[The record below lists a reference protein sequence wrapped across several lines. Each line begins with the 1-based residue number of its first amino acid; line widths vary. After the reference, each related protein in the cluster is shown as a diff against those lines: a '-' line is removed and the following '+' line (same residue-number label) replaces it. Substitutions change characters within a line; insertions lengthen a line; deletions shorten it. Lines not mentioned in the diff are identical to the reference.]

1 MKNKNPINSSQESA
15 GSVETA
21 NIRQS
26 RRISPFWLLPLIAL
40 FIGATLFFQ
49 IIREQG
55 HTIHITFATGDG
67 LVADKTQI
75 RYQGLQIGI
84 VKKVSF
90 TDDLKK
96 VEVEANIYPEA
107 KTVLRETTRFWLV
120 QPNASLAGISG
131 LDTLISGNYITLQP
145 GEGDYEDN
153 FIAET
158 EGPVAQI
165 KDGDLLIRL
174 ISEDLGSISTGASV
188 YYKKMPVGKV
198 MNYRFTKDQK
208 KVEIDVVIEKSYA
221 NLVKKDSRFWNIS
234 GIKADI
240 GMSGIHVDM
249 DSLNAI
255 VQGAMTFDSPENSQ
269 KAEQNENYTLYP
281 NIKSAQRG
289 VEVNVTLPN
298 MTGLKPGQTEV
309 FYQQIPVG
317 ILSELTQ
324 TEVAHKNI
332 SGKLLLNP
340 SSEDLLKTNTTFV
353 LRRSKVNLGNLSDLS
368 TAFRGEYIELIPG
381 DGEPKNQFN
390 IIKENEL
397 LLQQADTLTLTLT
410 APETYGITEGQKLY
424 YNNIDIGEIIA
435 QDIHTDGVKFNV
447 AVAGQYRHLIHA
459 DTQFIAASNLDVSLG
474 VDGVKV
480 EAASPDKWLQGG
492 IRVVNNNNQGK
503 PLASYPLY
511 QNQSNAEAGITTN
524 VLTPTLTLTTT
535 NLPSINKGSL
545 VLYRQYEVGKILDIR
560 PTKSH
565 FEVDLYI
572 YPKHRNL
579 LTDKSLFWVESAAQ
593 IDITPKGISIQA
605 SPIARSLKG
614 AISFDNSG
622 SGNNRTLYANEL
634 RAKSAGQ
641 VITLTAND
649 ASNLSK
655 GMALRYMGLN
665 VGEIESLALDTKSQK
680 VIAKAFMNPQY
691 MGIVAKSGS
700 SFRVISPRI
709 SAGGIENLDSLLAP
723 YIDIDAGTGKY
734 QTQFQLIDQNSPQNA
749 KLNSGF
755 PIILEANDASN
766 LSIGAPVM
774 YRGVDVGKIED
785 MELNGLGDRVLIHV
799 LIANKHAH
807 LVRQNTQFWVSS
819 GYTAGLG
826 WNGIEV
832 NTGSV
837 QQLMKGG
844 IAFSTPSG
852 TIVQPQAKANQ
863 RFLLQ
868 IRRPDESKQWNSGVI
883 AQ

>member
-1 MKNKNPINSSQESA
+1 MKNENPINPSQEP
-15 GSVETA
+15 VEIA
-21 NIRQS
+21 DIRQF
-26 RRISPFWLLPLIAL
+26 RRISPFWLLPVIAL
-40 FIGATLFFQ
+40 LIGATLFFQ

-67 LVADKTQI
+67 LVADKTQV

-145 GEGDYEDN
+145 GEGDYKDN
-153 FIAET
+153 FTAET

-165 KDGDLLIRL
+165 KDGDLLIHL
-174 ISEDLGSISTGASV
+174 ISEDLGSISVGASV

-198 MNYRFTKDQK
+198 MNYRFKKEHK
-208 KVEIDVVIEKSYA
+208 KVEIDVVIEKGYSD
-221 NLVKKDSRFWNIS
+221 LVKKDSRFWNIS

-240 GMSGIHVDM
+240 DMSGIHVDT

-255 VQGAMTFDSPENSQ
+255 VQGAMSFDSPEDSP
-269 KAEQNENYTLYP
+269 KAEQNANYTLYP

-289 VEVNVTLPN
+289 VEVNVMLPN
-298 MTGLKPGQTEV
+298 LAGLKPGRTEV
-309 FYQQIPVG
+309 FYQQIPIG

-324 TEVAHKNI
+324 TEIAHKNI

-353 LRRSKVNLGNLSDLS
+353 LRRAKVNLGNLSDLP

-381 DGEPKNQFN
+381 DGEPQNQFN
-390 IIKENEL
+390 IVKENEL

-424 YNNIDIGEIIA
+424 YNNIDIGEIIE
-435 QDIHTDGVKFNV
+435 QDINPDGVKFNV

-474 VDGVKV
+474 ADGIKV

-492 IRVVNNNNQGK
+492 IRVLNNNNQGK

-511 QNQSNAEAGITTN
+511 QSQSNAEAGITGN

-535 NLPSINKGSL
+535 DLPGINKGSL

-565 FEVDLYI
+565 FEVDAYI
-572 YPKHRNL
+572 YPKHRHL
-579 LTDKSLFWVESAAQ
+579 LTDKSVFWVENATQ

-605 SPIARSLKG
+605 SPVARSLKG

-622 SGNNRTLYANEL
+622 TSNNRTLYANEL

-655 GMALRYMGLN
+655 GMALRYMGLH
-665 VGEIESLALDTKSQK
+665 VGEIESLTLDSKSQK
-680 VIAKAFMNPQY
+680 VIAKAFINPQY
-691 MGIVAKSGS
+691 MGIIAKSGS
-700 SFRVISPRI
+700 SFRVISPQI
-709 SAGGIENLDSLLAP
+709 SAGGIENLNSLLSP
-723 YIDIDAGTGKY
+723 YIDIEVGTGKY
-734 QTQFQLIDQNSPQNA
+734 RTQFTLIDQNSPQNT

-774 YRGVDVGKIED
+774 YRGVDVGKIKD
-785 MELNGLGDRVLIHV
+785 MALNGLGDRVLIHV
-799 LIANKHAH
+799 LIADKHAH

-837 QQLMKGG
+837 QQLLKGG

-868 IRRPDESKQWNSGVI
+868 IRRPDESKQWNSGAI